1 MYKLYNNLTYYLFTV
16 TKAQSLLQ
24 GLQATGD
31 EGQQLQSAI
40 EMCQLLVMGNED
52 TLAGFPVKQTVP
64 ALIAL
69 LAMEHNFDIMNHAC
83 RALTYMMEALPRS
96 TPVVAEAVP
105 VLLEKLQVIQC
116 MDVAEQSLT
125 ALEMLS
131 RRHAKTILQ
140 AKGVDACLTFLDFF
154 SIVAQRAALAITAN
168 CMQNMHLEE
177 FALVKDNLHF
187 MATRLNQQDKKS
199 VESVCLGFSRLVDS
213 LVVDPRR
220 LEEIAGTELLANMQQ
235 LVSRV
240 YD

>member
-1 MYKLYNNLTYYLFTV
+1 MINFQNIFTV
-16 TKAQSLLQ
+16 TKAQQLLQ

-31 EGQQLQSAI
+31 EGQQLQAAI

-64 ALIAL
+64 ALIQL
-69 LAMEHNFDIMNHAC
+69 LSMEHNFDMMNHAC

-96 TPVVAEAVP
+96 APIVAEAVP

-140 AKGVDACLTFLDFF
+140 AVINKDFYF
-154 SIVAQRAALAITAN
+154 
-168 CMQNMHLEE
+168 
-177 FALVKDNLHF
+177 
-187 MATRLNQQDKKS
+187 
-199 VESVCLGFSRLVDS
+199 VDS
-213 LVVDPRR
+213 
-220 LEEIAGTELLANMQQ
+220 N
-235 LVSRV
+235 SF
-240 YD
+240 